1 MQVHWD
7 LACLFSPSSVPLS
20 SVGSVLC
27 GYSSCERALPE
38 IVTGMLATSSPGYIK
53 SYWCASRMLPKL
65 ADDAVVAKAVGGDR
79 CYLSSPTPSS
89 QIVPSNKA
97 INLKD
102 QHQIHSNH
110 ASRGMIDC
118 LRKTSIRAAW
128 VALMTHKTKILSL
141 KPDPVSSLCGLLCM
155 LFVCMPEFSFSAW
168 LSQLRSA
175 GYTNCELFI
184 VLFQCLVIDW
194 HTVRGVSLFFT
205 WCMLV
210 KASKTNLEYTV
221 KSSTFYLYGLK
232 SQICLKVLY
241 NFYNIWH
248 LIPLEDG
255 WKHLLLSCFHLMFV
269 PVSCLPLSLC
279 LFFFGID
286 KWQVYCVFP
295 VPQDSFLPEMKH
307 AAGDSAVRI

>member
-1 MQVHWD
+1 
-7 LACLFSPSSVPLS
+7 
-20 SVGSVLC
+20 
-27 GYSSCERALPE
+27 
-38 IVTGMLATSSPGYIK
+38 
-53 SYWCASRMLPKL
+53 MLPKL

-97 INLKD
+97 INLID
-102 QHQIHSNH
+102 RHQIHSNH
-110 ASRGMIDC
+110 AAIRGMIDC
-118 LRKTSIRAAW
+118 LRKISAAW
-128 VALMTHKTKILSL
+128 VALMAHNTNILSL
-141 KPDPVSSLCGLLCM
+141 KPDPLSCLCGLLCM
-155 LFVCMPEFSFSAW
+155 LFGCVPEFSFSVW

-175 GYTNCELFI
+175 GYINCELFI
-184 VLFQCLVIDW
+184 FLFQCFVTDW
-194 HTVRGVSLFFT
+194 HTVRGVSLLFT
-205 WCMLV
+205 PCMLV

-221 KSSTFYLYGLK
+221 KSNTFYLYGLK

-255 WKHLLLSCFHLMFV
+255 WKHLLLSCFHLVFCACQLFAIEL
-269 PVSCLPLSLC
+269 VSL
-279 LFFFGID
+279 FFGID

-295 VPQDSFLPEMKH
+295 VPQDSFLPEVKH